1 MCLSN
6 FDNSFHYYYTQNIEP
21 VLVIIRLEEL
31 PNKVKGIV
39 RNSKRVEA
47 EIAALKISYLKK
59 INKGSNIIILDS

>member
-1 MCLSN
+1 MCLYN
-6 FDNSFHYYYTQNIEP
+6 FDNSFHYYYTQNIET
-21 VLVIIRLEEL
+21 VLLIIRLEEL

>member
-1 MCLSN
+1 M
-6 FDNSFHYYYTQNIEP
+6 
-21 VLVIIRLEEL
+21 IIRLEEL

-59 INKGSNIIILDS
+59 INKGSNIIIMDS